1 VVIVAAVLAPR
12 IAQPESYHDFADRRE
27 WMGIP
32 NFGDVFSNLPFA
44 LIGAWGL
51 WFLLRRSPQESGGI
65 FLDSRERRPYVLVA
79 TGILLT
85 ALGSAHYHWAPD
97 NARLVWD
104 RLPMTIAFMGVVSA
118 MIAERISIRL
128 GLWLLPPL
136 LLIGIS
142 SVVQWH
148 LSEMRGD
155 GDLRFYAAVQG
166 YGVLVPLLVL
176 FLPAR
181 YTRTSDLAVVAGW
194 YIVAKLLETFDKQIF
209 AASGHF
215 VSGHT
220 LKHLAAAMAA
230 YWLLRMVQK
239 RRPLLEPRRETSP
252 KTEGLPVI
260 LPGLDTLPTKKPL
273 P

>member
-1 VVIVAAVLAPR
+1 VVIFAAVLAPR

-27 WMGIP
+27 CMGIP
-32 NFGDVFSNLPFA
+32 NFEDVFSNLPFA

-51 WFLLRRSPQESGGI
+51 WFLLRRSPQENGGI
-65 FLDSRERRPYVLVA
+65 FLNSRERWPYVMVA
-79 TGILLT
+79 AGILLT
-85 ALGSAHYHWAPD
+85 AFGSACYHWAPD

-118 MIAERISIRL
+118 MIAERISLRL
-128 GLWLLPPL
+128 GLWLLPL
-136 LLIGIS
+136 LLVIGVG

-155 GDLRFYAAVQG
+155 GDLRFYAAVQV

-181 YTRTSDLAVVAGW
+181 YTRTSDLAVVACW
-194 YIVAKLLETFDKQIF
+194 YILAKLLETLDNQIF
-209 AASGHF
+209 AASGHL

-220 LKHLAAAMAA
+220 LKHLAAAMSG

-239 RRPLLEPRRETSP
+239 RRPLLEPRTETSP
-252 KTEGLPVI
+252 DAEGRRASLPS
-260 LPGLDTLPTKKPL
+260 LDTLTTKKPL